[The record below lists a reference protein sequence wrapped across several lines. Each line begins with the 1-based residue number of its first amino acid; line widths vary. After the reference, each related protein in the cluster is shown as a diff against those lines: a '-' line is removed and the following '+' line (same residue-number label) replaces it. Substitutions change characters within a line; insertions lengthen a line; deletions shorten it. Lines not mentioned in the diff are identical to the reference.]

1 MKKKLKNSK
10 SSKIDYLKIIVIILS
25 IIIIIYGFI
34 VSSQGIISALNSK
47 TKDAYSQLTNIFL
60 LFASYSLMIR
70 YLVIVGV
77 LWIFSQLSSTSLK
90 KRKTKN

>member
-77 LWIFSQLSSTSLK
+77 LWIFYAIIKYITKEK
-90 KRKTKN
+90 KN